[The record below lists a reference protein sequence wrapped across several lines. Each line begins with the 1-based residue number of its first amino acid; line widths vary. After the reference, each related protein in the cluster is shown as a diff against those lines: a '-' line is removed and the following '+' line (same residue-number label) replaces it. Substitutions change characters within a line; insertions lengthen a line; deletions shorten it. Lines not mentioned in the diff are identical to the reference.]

1 MAFATFYKLKKNLR
15 LNIITTVSN
24 QELASKKKKKTQK
37 TGLQNKLVRSP
48 KAKLSLDLPP

>member
-24 QELASKKKKKTQK
+24 QKLASKK
-37 TGLQNKLVRSP
+37 NP
-48 KAKLSLDLPP
+48 KNRFAKQAC